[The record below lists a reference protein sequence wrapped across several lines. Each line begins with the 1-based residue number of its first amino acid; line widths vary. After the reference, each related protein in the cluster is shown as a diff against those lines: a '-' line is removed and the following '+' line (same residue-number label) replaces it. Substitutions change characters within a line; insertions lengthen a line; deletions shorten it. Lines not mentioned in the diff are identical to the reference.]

1 MGGGASSMQG
11 DMDLITATYIMGK
24 AIAAISF
31 PGVYRIY
38 DFHSSKAPKL
48 AASRK
53 FSFYMD
59 SDDDDDED
67 EAGDSNID
75 PSLYEG
81 LFSVRVGDDTIYL
94 EDPMEV
100 NDAGWTPL
108 HACCM
113 SFSTAMAAIQIIEY
127 TVQRRGDLD
136 IKTVAGPGSFNS
148 EWTALHMAC
157 AYGIEPIV
165 EKLVTAGANVNAIN
179 SFGYSPMLEACH
191 KGFINI
197 VQCLLNGNV
206 DLKYIPSD
214 ALSTSSPFVSA
225 PAQSAL
231 GEAARSGFHR
241 IVQLLIDYGA
251 PKDQCNSIGWTALH
265 EACFY
270 NRVETCKVLLLA
282 GANAAARTRG
292 GALPY
297 HLAGLQ
303 IIRTMLSDIGGEDAK
318 PAEGDIIDMVS
329 ILRELTSS
337 ETTLYEDE
345 DGELQILI
353 DTSATSSSSPG
364 QNATSYQ
371 ESSPTYITSV
381 TPSKKSPPKIERGN
395 DDSKEVSRE
404 NKESPL
410 LHSGPRLGDLP
421 ALTPIRQSEGP
432 KVSRKADDKS
442 KKKKKKNRDDV
453 PKDIPENY
461 LCQLSQRPMSEP
473 VKSIY
478 GHLYDKTTILNWL
491 SSQGR
496 ICPLT
501 GAPLSESDLNPD
513 EKLGDEIRKWILD
526 KSSSNNNVSKDNSET
541 QISKIDEKISSPSS
555 ITAKPS
561 TTDDDLYDF

>member
-11 DMDLITATYIMGK
+11 DMDIITATYIMGK

-59 SDDDDDED
+59 SDEEDDED
-67 EAGDSNID
+67 DTGDNIID
-75 PSLYEG
+75 PSLYECY
-81 LFSVRVGDDTIYL
+81 FSVKVGEDVIYI

-108 HACCM
+108 HSCCM
-113 SFSTAMAAIQIIEY
+113 SFSTAMAAVQIIEY
-127 TVQRRGDLD
+127 IVQHRGDLD
-136 IKTVAGPGSFNS
+136 VKTIAGPGSFNS
-148 EWTALHMAC
+148 GWTALQMAS

-165 EKLVTAGANVNAIN
+165 EKLVAAGANVNAIN
-179 SFGYSPMLEACH
+179 SFGYSPILEACH

-214 ALSTSSPFVSA
+214 ALSTNSPFVSA

-303 IIRTMLSDIGGEDAK
+303 IIRTMLSDIGGQDAV
-318 PAEGDIIDMVS
+318 PVEGDIIDMVS

-364 QNATSYQ
+364 QNASSYQ
-371 ESSPTYITSV
+371 ESSPTYVSTT
-381 TPSKKSPPKIERGN
+381 TPTSKKSPPKIERGN
-395 DDSKEVSRE
+395 DDSKEVHRE

-421 ALTPIRQSEGP
+421 ALTPIRQLQDIP
-432 KVSRKADDKS
+432 KVSRKADDKT

-478 GHLYDKTTILNWL
+478 GHFYEKSTILNWL

-513 EKLGDEIRKWILD
+513 DKLGDEIRMWIFERS
-526 KSSSNNNVSKDNSET
+526 KGSPAKEANQAQSSKV
-541 QISKIDEKISSPSS
+541 DEKISSPTN
-555 ITAKPS
+555 IAIAKP
-561 TTDDDLYDF
+561 TDDDLYDF